1 MDISGL
7 KAENKFMAGKIEA
20 MPDHTGEKQVATR
33 FKPGQSGNPA
43 GRPKGARNKLGEAF
57 VQALADDFAE
67 HGVAVVERVRIQEP
81 ATYLKII
88 GNTLPR
94 EMLIQALSIRAGGT
108 IADLERIQG
117 RLEAYRYAREMIGVD
132 QGLTAEA
139 EACGAQK
146 ENDDDRRRSRPV

>member
-1 MDISGL
+1 
-7 KAENKFMAGKIEA
+7 MANKIEK

-67 HGVAVVERVRIQEP
+67 HGVEAVQKVRKDDP

-88 GNTLPR
+88 GNCLPR
-94 EMLIQALSIRAGGT
+94 EMLVQALSVHAVGT
-108 IADLERIQG
+108 IGDLERIQG
-117 RLEAYRYAREMIGVD
+117 RLEAYRYAREMIGAAPLID
-132 QGLTAEA
+132 HDGYSQEA
-139 EACGAQK
+139 EASWAL
-146 ENDDDRRRSRPV
+146 EADHND